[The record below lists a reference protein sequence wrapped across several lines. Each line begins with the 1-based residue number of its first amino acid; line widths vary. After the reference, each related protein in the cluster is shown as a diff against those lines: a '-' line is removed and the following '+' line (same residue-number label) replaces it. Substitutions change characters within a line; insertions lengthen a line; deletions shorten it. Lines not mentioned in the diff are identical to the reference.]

1 MRTKVIPAQITT
13 VEDKIA
19 GNLSLTQIM
28 ILISP
33 VFLATIMYV
42 LFPPSMQLVIYKV
55 ALTAIVALTC
65 IFLSLRID
73 GVVVAQW
80 LIILFKYNLR
90 PRFYVF
96 NKNDTYLRLLDLP
109 KIVTKPRFAFRK
121 VAVKE
126 KVETTLSTV
135 HISDAIKLE
144 YALTSKK
151 LDLKFRVAKKGG
163 LNVAFQEIAK

>member
-33 VFLATIMYV
+33 VCLATIIYV
-42 LFPPSMQLVIYKV
+42 LFPPSMQLVVYKL
-55 ALTAIVALTC
+55 ALTIVITLIC
-65 IFLSLRID
+65 IFLSLRIE

-80 LIILFKYNLR
+80 LIILFRYNLR

-96 NKNDTYLRLLDLP
+96 NKNDTYQRLLDLP
-109 KIVTKPRFAFRK
+109 KIVTKPRFTFKKK
-121 VAVKE
+121 VVKE
-126 KVETTLSTV
+126 TVETKLSTL

-144 YALTSKK
+144 YALTNKK
-151 LDLKFRVAKKGG
+151 FDLKFRVAKKGG

>member
-33 VFLATIMYV
+33 VFLATIIYV
-42 LFPPSMQLVIYKV
+42 LFPPSMQLVVYKIVLTVFV
-55 ALTAIVALTC
+55 AILC

-80 LIILFKYNLR
+80 LMILFRYNLR
-90 PRFYVF
+90 PRFYIF
-96 NKNDTYLRLLDLP
+96 NKSDTFQRLLDLP

-121 VAVKE
+121 AVVKE
-126 KVETTLSTV
+126 KEQPKLTTL
-135 HISDAIKLE
+135 HLSDAIKLE

>member
-33 VFLATIMYV
+33 VFLATIIYV
-42 LFPPSMQLVIYKV
+42 LFPPSMQLVIYKIILTVFV
-55 ALTAIVALTC
+55 ALMC
-65 IFLSLRID
+65 IFLSLRIE

-80 LIILFKYNLR
+80 LVILFRYNLR
-90 PRFYVF
+90 PKFYVF
-96 NKNDTYLRLLDLP
+96 NKNDTYQRVLDLP
-109 KIVTKPRFAFRK
+109 KIVTKPRFAFK
-121 VAVKE
+121 KAVVKE
-126 KVETTLSTV
+126 KVETKLSTL

-163 LNVAFQEIAK
+163 LNVAFQEITK